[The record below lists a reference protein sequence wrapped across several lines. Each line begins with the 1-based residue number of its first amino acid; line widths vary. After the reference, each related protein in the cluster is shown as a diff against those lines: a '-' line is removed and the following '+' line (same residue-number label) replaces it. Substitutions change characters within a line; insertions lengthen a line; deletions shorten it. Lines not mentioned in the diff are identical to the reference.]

1 MSEDPSVSPQNF
13 KKVMELEAVYTLNRQ
28 RSRSAEAPRA
38 SSATPLDENHEPEDP
53 QTDIRK
59 EFREMGEALNGLV
72 PQGSAEPLVCYTDIE
87 KVEPVIVVLF

>member
-59 EFREMGEALNGLV
+59 EFREMATEWVGAAGICRATRLLH
-72 PQGSAEPLVCYTDIE
+72 
-87 KVEPVIVVLF
+87 